1 MELQQ
6 SEPQLKAGGAR
17 VVAVTTDRI
26 QVSQSV
32 AQHLG
37 LDYPILADEP
47 GGLGAAFGVYYPT
60 GHMGATD
67 AHSIF
72 VLDQAG
78 KVRWSRLSPS
88 MHVAMS
94 EVTAAV
100 EAIP

>member
-6 SEPQLKAGGAR
+6 NEPQLKASGAQ
-17 VVAVTTDRI
+17 VIAVTTDRI
-26 QVSQSV
+26 QLSESV
-32 AQHLG
+32 ARRLG

-47 GGLGAAFGVYYPT
+47 GGLGTSFGVYRPT

-72 VLDQAG
+72 VLDRTG
-78 KVRWSRLSPS
+78 RVRWSQLSPS

-94 EVTAAV
+94 EVKTAV
-100 EAIP
+100 DAIR